1 MQKGGTGLKQYTTT
15 ECGGCYQYQL
25 WDGNIAY
32 DIEISG
38 EIIDGAF
45 NFLLLFWQ
53 SLVFCVSCPP
63 GEQNCRSF
71 EIIVLKSLI
80 F

>member
-25 WDGNIAY
+25 WDGKIVYIAY
-32 DIEISG
+32 DIEIYG

-45 NFLLLFWQ
+45 NILLLFWQ
-53 SLVFCVSCPP
+53 SLVFLSPALLVSKT
-63 GEQNCRSF
+63 
-71 EIIVLKSLI
+71 VAALKLLS
-80 F
+80 